1 MAYQMGILIPSQDAG
16 RLIGK
21 AGAGLK
27 QVREMSQCQVKLGS
41 DPDSQQNRRCD
52 IGGPTVE
59 HIASAVHAIGLR
71 LFEGPSAS
79 VKMMVAFPND
89 YVGGIIG
96 KGAANLK
103 HIRESTGVGLTL
115 EKGAMS
121 DQGDRVG
128 QLVGVR
134 DQLGAAIRI
143 ALNGV
148 SAAGGQPA
156 PRQAPRPAN
165 SYTPMQTMRPPVS
178 EWPQRAKPPNVA
190 AGNMGMNMGMNNA
203 SSSLTQVRRASGDP
217 NEMQVH
223 MQIPPKYIGPILGKE
238 GAQIKQIVTESGCA
252 NVSVTKREAGSQE
265 RRVVFVGGFD
275 ECARAQQSVYQ
286 IYAGAAA
293 EAGEEASLTC
303 FMMVPTTSAGAVI
316 GKQGANLKE
325 LRETLS
331 LKVILSKEEIE
342 GFRPCTL
349 SGALDSI
356 LEAERR
362 IQEQIVSPDGP
373 PPSNGGVKR
382 LLDAPEP
389 EPFENKS
396 HGTFI
401 SAYSEPEAKRPRPS
415 AAAPRTT
422 SESTKILVPAN
433 VAGAIIGKQGST
445 LKQIRESSGASI
457 DVVKETQTPEFPGE
471 RVVNVRGSLDVR
483 RNALPQVLTAA
494 FEKDPANALIKMM
507 VPSNLVGGII
517 GRQGANLKAIREQ
530 CGIHVQV
537 GQKDQQTV
545 HGERMVFATGGLE
558 QVLSAAALVL
568 DSAEAAAAPKSAVA
582 GAFPEAME

>member
-1 MAYQMGILIPSQDAG
+1 MKKGRAAKQCKMRMAQGCSVATLLNCADNSGAKNLYIIAVIGIGG
-16 RLIGK
+16 RLN
-21 AGAGLK
+21 
-27 QVREMSQCQVKLGS
+27 KLPNCSPG
-41 DPDSQQNRRCD
+41 DLVLC
-52 IGGPTVE
+52 
-59 HIASAVHAIGLR
+59 
-71 LFEGPSAS
+71 S
-79 VKMMVAFPND
+79 VKK
-89 YVGGIIG
+89 G
-96 KGAANLK
+96 KPELRKKVLKGVVIRQKKAWRRREGAC
-103 HIRESTGVGLTL
+103 
-115 EKGAMS
+115 
-121 DQGDRVG
+121 G
-128 QLVGVR
+128 QR
-134 DQLGAAIRI
+134 
-143 ALNGV
+143 
-148 SAAGGQPA
+148 
-156 PRQAPRPAN
+156 
-165 SYTPMQTMRPPVS
+165 
-178 EWPQRAKPPNVA
+178 
-190 AGNMGMNMGMNNA
+190 
-203 SSSLTQVRRASGDP
+203 VRRALAKDCLLCSCHLLSLVVLLDLPPPAAKTEHEKSSKLGMGDAWVSVERP
-217 NEMQVH
+217 VKDWCSVFPRIFGINFSVAAL
-223 MQIPPKYIGPILGKE
+223 ILDFE
-238 GAQIKQIVTESGCA
+238 SLRSGAQLPYQR
-252 NVSVTKREAGSQE
+252 VSSLPY
-265 RRVVFVGGFD
+265 
-275 ECARAQQSVYQ
+275 VYQ

-582 GAFPEAME
+582 GAFPEAGGCMWPHGERAGN